1 MFLNPLVVAA
11 ANDSAEKTN
20 NFLIPNGTFI
30 FEWIVFIAVVVFL
43 AKKVIP
49 RITTMVDARQ
59 AAIQKQFEEAEATK
73 ARLEKAER
81 EYSEALVETKREAT
95 RLREQ
100 VTSPKGTTEAAL
112 AVLMGDNRLGDL
124 LAEAVE
130 AARKRSV
137 ELGA

>member
-1 MFLNPLVVAA
+1 MRTWAA
-11 ANDSAEKTN
+11 ALAAES
-20 NFLIPNGTFI
+20 G
-30 FEWIVFIAVVVFL
+30 
-43 AKKVIP
+43 
-49 RITTMVDARQ
+49 
-59 AAIQKQFEEAEATK
+59 EAPG
-73 ARLEKAER
+73 
-81 EYSEALVETKREAT
+81 